1 MALSTEDIIEWY
13 KDNAD
18 FAPSEHVIKYM
29 LDNNIVASGSTIEEF
44 NKFILLYNGS
54 SYEKNKEGSFVVRDK
69 YKFTEPTKQVSKANK
84 NVHHKFKLKAVN
96 GNKLRLVKA

>member
-18 FAPSEHVIKYM
+18 FVPSENVIKYM

-54 SYEKNKEGSFVVRDK
+54 SYEKNKGGLFVVRDK
-69 YKFTEPTKQVSKANK
+69 YKFTEPAKQVSKVNK
-84 NVHHKFKLKAVN
+84 NIHHKFKLKAVN